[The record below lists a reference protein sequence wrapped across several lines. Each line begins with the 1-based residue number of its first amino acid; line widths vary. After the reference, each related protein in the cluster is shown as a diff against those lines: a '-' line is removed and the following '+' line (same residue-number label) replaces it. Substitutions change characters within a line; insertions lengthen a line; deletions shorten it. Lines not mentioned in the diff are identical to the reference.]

1 MFFFLMI
8 RRPPRSKRT
17 DTLFPYTTLFR
28 SIGEVANAWLLLA
41 ADSEKLSVAADTRDT
56 FERTLVLTQ
65 ARFER
70 GYAAALDVRQAQT
83 SFDQARSQVAELKT
97 AVAQD
102 SNALALLVGATPVQ
116 DDLPQD
122 LGSMPHTLQALPAD
136 LDSRVLLGRPDI
148 QIGRAHV

>member
-70 GYAAALDVRQAQT
+70 GYASALDVRQAQT

-97 AVAQD
+97 AVAQAR
-102 SNALALLVGATPVQ
+102 NALALLVGATPVQ
-116 DDLPQD
+116 DDLPQED
-122 LGSMPHTLQALPAD
+122 RQSTRLTSSH
-136 LDSRVLLGRPDI
+136 
-148 QIGRAHV
+148 